1 MSFIH
6 PFIHAFIQE
15 IALCPLMCQAW
26 VLKIWP
32 WGNIVPNSKQLY
44 LSYSQQGEVGNIR
57 KPIRWISVAI
67 IQPIVACLYQDGSTE
82 GFRKWSESR
91 HPKDRRFAE
100 VLMRGERQFK
110 DTWKVDLSEE
120 NGVTIIEIGVTVRNA
135 WKQIQSV
142 DLDMFTR
149 QSKEEW
155 VQDGG

>member
-1 MSFIH
+1 MV
-6 PFIHAFIQE
+6 
-15 IALCPLMCQAW
+15 ALK
-26 VLKIWP
+26 VL
-32 WGNIVPNSKQLY
+32 
-44 LSYSQQGEVGNIR
+44 
-57 KPIRWISVAI
+57 
-67 IQPIVACLYQDGSTE
+67 GSGQSLDILQVE
-82 GFRKWSESR
+82 Q
-91 HPKDRRFAE
+91 RRFAE
-100 VLMRGERQFK
+100 VLMRGERQIK